1 MKQKSDELAQESYSI
16 ASLADSFAVIS
27 RESITL
33 DSFIRTIG
41 YFNVYK
47 QIGDDRFAGI
57 QHSVR
62 FEAWSL

>member
-1 MKQKSDELAQESYSI
+1 MKQKSEELAQESYSI
-16 ASLADSFAVIS
+16 ASFVDAFAVIS

-47 QIGDDRFAGI
+47 QIGDD
-57 QHSVR
+57 
-62 FEAWSL
+62 